1 MKILVVGGG
10 GREHATIKALVG
22 EGRELFCAPGNAGI
36 ANLATC
42 VDIKTNDIEGIVKFA
57 TEEKIDLAIVSQDE
71 PLVLGMVD
79 ALREAGIRAFG
90 PNKAAAIIEGSK
102 AFSKDMMKK
111 YGIPT
116 AAYEKFTDS
125 EKAIE
130 YVKQQNTYP
139 AVIKASGLALGKG
152 VIIAQNFEEAKE
164 AIIEM
169 LDGGKFGESGS
180 EIVIEEFL
188 TGTEVSVLAFTDG
201 HCVRPMISSKD
212 HKRAHDGDEGLN
224 TGGMGV
230 IAPNPAYTKEV
241 EKQAYETI
249 LIPTIKAMNAEG
261 RTFKGVLYYG
271 LIITDKGPKVIE
283 YNCRFGDPE
292 AQVCL
297 TLLKTDLL
305 TIMNAVI
312 DEKLSEIEVENE
324 DGAAIIV
331 MMCSG
336 GYPEKYEKGKEI
348 TGLDENGQ
356 NDAFEYVYHSGTA
369 KKDGKY
375 YSNGGRVLGFVAK
388 GKDVKDAQDNV
399 YSNIDKVSFEK
410 SFYRNDI
417 GGKR

>member
-10 GREHATIKALVG
+10 GREHATIKSLVG
-22 EGRELFCAPGNAGI
+22 EGRQLFCAPGNAGI

-57 TEEKIDLAIVSQDE
+57 TEEKIDLAVVSQDE

-79 ALREAGIRAFG
+79 ALQKAGIRAFG
-90 PNKAAAIIEGSK
+90 PNKNAAIIEGSK
-102 AFSKDMMKK
+102 AFSKDLMKK
-111 YGIPT
+111 YNIPT

-125 EKAIE
+125 TSAIE
-130 YVKQQNTYP
+130 YVKQQNAYP
-139 AVIKASGLALGKG
+139 IVIKASGLALGKG
-152 VIIAQNFEEAKE
+152 VIIAQNFDQAKE

-169 LDGGKFGESGS
+169 IDGGKFGTSGN

-212 HKRAHDGDEGLN
+212 HKRAYDNDEGLN

-230 IAPNPAYTKEV
+230 IAPNPAYTAKV
-241 EKQAYETI
+241 EKQAYEKI

-297 TLLKTDLL
+297 ALLKTDLL

-336 GYPEKYEKGKEI
+336 GYPESYEKGKEI
-348 TGLDENGQ
+348 LGLDENGQ
-356 NDAFEYVYHSGTA
+356 NSAFEYIFHSGTA

-375 YSNGGRVLGFVAK
+375 YSNGGRVLGFVTK
-388 GKDVKDAQDNV
+388 GKDVKEAQAKV

>member
-1 MKILVVGGG
+1 MRILVVGGG
-10 GREHATIKALVG
+10 GREHATVKSLAK
-22 EGRELFCAPGNAGI
+22 EGREIFCAPGNAGI

-42 VDIKTNDIEGIVKFA
+42 VDIKTNDIDGIVKFA
-57 TEEKIDLAIVSQDE
+57 TENKIDLAVVSQDE

-79 ALREAGIRAFG
+79 ALENAGIRAFG

-102 AFSKDMMKK
+102 AFSKDLMKK
-111 YGIPT
+111 YNIPT

-125 EKAIE
+125 EKAIQ
-130 YVKQQNTYP
+130 YLQQQNSYP

-152 VIIAQNFEEAKE
+152 VIIAENFDEAKS
-164 AIIEM
+164 AVIEM
-169 LDGGKFGESGS
+169 LEGGKFGESGN

-201 HCVRPMISSKD
+201 KCVKPMISSKD
-212 HKRAHDGDEGLN
+212 HKRAFDGDKGLN

-230 IAPNPAYTKEV
+230 IAPNPAYTKDV
-241 EKQAYETI
+241 EKQAWEQI
-249 LIPTIKAMNAEG
+249 FIPTINAMNAEN
-261 RTFKGVLYYG
+261 RTFKGVLYFG

-297 TLLKTDLL
+297 SLLDTDLL
-305 TIMNAVI
+305 EIMNAVI
-312 DEKLSEIEVENE
+312 DGQLDKIDFSNKE
-324 DGAAIIV
+324 GGAIIV

-336 GYPEKYEKGKEI
+336 GYPESYAKGKEI
-348 TGLDENGQ
+348 FGLNSDGQ
-356 NDAFEYVYHSGTA
+356 SDKFDYIFHSGTA
-369 KKDGKY
+369 LKDGKY
-375 YSNGGRVLGFVAK
+375 VSNGGRVLGFVCL
-388 GKDVKDAQDNV
+388 GKDVKDAQNKV
-399 YSNIDKVSFEK
+399 YANIDSVKFEN